1 MSAND
6 SDKRKTQARA
16 VRPRRRSVV
25 LRPILD
31 AIVAGTVFLF
41 LTCLTSSAPV
51 RACPF
56 SAAFA
61 GIEHSIKPS
70 TLKAVGEPGP
80 APIIEIATTSSAWDS
95 NAVFRRTAI
104 RRHGACSGCRSRFS
118 RRWIWLFSGTY
129 GASTP
134 CRGAATPNCSR
145 LIRNP
150 RLHALLNCLN
160 VVCRSDGK

>member
-95 NAVFRRTAI
+95 NAVFRRTSDTAAWSLLGLSISLLAALDLAI
-104 RRHGACSGCRSRFS
+104 FRHLRRVYAVQ
-118 RRWIWLFSGTY
+118 RR
-129 GASTP
+129 
-134 CRGAATPNCSR
+134 
-145 LIRNP
+145 RNP
-150 RLHALLNCLN
+150 EL
-160 VVCRSDGK
+160 